1 MTRSHHTQQAAH
13 AEAQQA
19 LPWYLNGTLPPEQ
32 TLRVEAH
39 LRECAEC
46 RSQLPAERR
55 IAEALKQAPVVDYS
69 PSASL
74 AAMMKRIDNSAPSA
88 ATRRAARSPY
98 RATRWWGPLAV
109 AASLAALSVALWT
122 QLEMSK
128 PDAAPQDGYRTLS
141 AAPVHAAPRLQV
153 VFYDEITSAA
163 LRETL
168 DSVHAHIVSGPSAG
182 GLFVIELDR
191 VDGEAVSTSE
201 LNAALVQ
208 LREDPAVRFAA
219 AAPAHTP

>member
-19 LPWYLNGTLPPEQ
+19 LPWYLNGTLPPDQ
-32 TLRVEAH
+32 ALRVEAH

-46 RSQLPAERR
+46 QSQLPAEQR

-74 AAMMKRIDNSAPSA
+74 TAMMNRIDNSAAPTA
-88 ATRRAARSPY
+88 VRRAARRPY
-98 RATRWWGPLAV
+98 PAARWWGPLAV

-141 AAPVHAAPRLQV
+141 SAPMHAAPRLQV
-153 VFYDEITSAA
+153 VFHDEITAAA

-191 VDGEAVSTSE
+191 MDEASSTSE
-201 LNAALVQ
+201 LDAALAQ

-219 AAPAHTP
+219 AAPGNTP

>member
-1 MTRSHHTQQAAH
+1 MKAWFAAAGAMRARAREAATRTLVASVRARASRSSTADAARG
-13 AEAQQA
+13 
-19 LPWYLNGTLPPEQ
+19 PN
-32 TLRVEAH
+32 R
-39 LRECAEC
+39 
-46 RSQLPAERR
+46 
-55 IAEALKQAPVVDYS
+55 